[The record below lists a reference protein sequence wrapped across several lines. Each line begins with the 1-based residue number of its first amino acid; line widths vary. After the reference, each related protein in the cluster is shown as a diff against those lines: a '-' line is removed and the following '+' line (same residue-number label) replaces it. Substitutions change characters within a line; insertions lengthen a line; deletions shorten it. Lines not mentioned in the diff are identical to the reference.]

1 MTLRHALLAV
11 AVVATL
17 SLSACKREPSPDAT
31 TATGAS
37 QVDLD
42 KETADE
48 FIARVNAEFREMYPE
63 LTASQWIAS
72 TYINDDSQLLAAK
85 GNERWLT
92 QLNRWIEQARR
103 FEGQEMSPETARA
116 IMLLKLGTSMPPPRD
131 PAKLAE
137 LTKVATKMEGMYG
150 SGSYCKTE
158 DDSKSCRQLG
168 ELEDVLRDPGASYEE
183 QLDAWQ
189 GWHTIAVPMR
199 KDYTS
204 FVTLVNE
211 GARDLGFADAGEIW
225 RAGYDMPPAQIAA
238 ETDRLWGQVKPL
250 YEQLHCYART
260 RLDAKYPGKGSI
272 NGLLP
277 AHLMGNMWQQDW
289 GNLWPILQPYPDAG
303 DLDVTSALER
313 QYQAGLNDLLV
324 KENALIDTDRRVEIA
339 RQAQLDI
346 ARGMT
351 ERAQDFYTSLG
362 MPKLPESY
370 WNKTQFIKPRDRD
383 VVCHASAWD
392 MNMAGDVRTKMCI
405 KPNEEDFFTIYH
417 ELGHI
422 YYYLAYNKL
431 PPIFQGGAHDGFHEA
446 IGDTVELAMT
456 PDYLQSIGL
465 VGAQQQGNDALINS
479 QMRMALAKVAFMPFG
494 LMIDR
499 WRWGVFD
506 GSITEANYNQA
517 WWDLKARYQGVAP
530 VDARGEEFFDP
541 GAKYH
546 VPGNTPYTRYFLS
559 HVLQFQFYKAL
570 CDAAGYKGPLYQ
582 CSFYGNKAAGDKFW
596 AMLSKG
602 NSQPWQQTMKE
613 LTGGEQMDASA
624 VLEYFAPL
632 QTWLVQQ
639 NEGKTCGWQASA
651 AAAKPATSPAAA
663 PAKPDAAQQAD
674 SALGSPAQ
682 PPAASGTAKPAAG
695 APADAAKPAAKP
707 AEPKPAASTPTQG

>member
-17 SLSACKREPSPDAT
+17 ALSACKREPSPDTKAAAGAT
-31 TATGAS
+31 

-48 FIARVNAEFREMYPE
+48 FIVRVNAEFREMYPE
-63 LTASQWIAS
+63 LTASQWLAA
-72 TYINDDSQLLAAK
+72 TYINDDSQLLSAK

-103 FEGQEMSPETARA
+103 FEGQQMSPETARA
-116 IMLLKLGTSMPPPRD
+116 IMLLKLGTAMPPPRD
-131 PAKLAE
+131 PVKLAE
-137 LTKVATKMEGMYG
+137 LTRIATKMEGMYG
-150 SGSYCKTE
+150 SGTYCRTE
-158 DDSKSCRQLG
+158 GESERCRQLG
-168 ELEDVLRDPGASYEE
+168 ELEDVLRDPGASYDT

-204 FVTLVNE
+204 FVSLINE

-238 ETDRLWGQVKPL
+238 ETDRLWGQVQPL

-260 RLDAKYPGKGSI
+260 RLDAKYPGRGSV

-289 GNLWPILQPYPDAG
+289 GNLWPILQPYPGAG

-313 QYQAGLNDLLV
+313 QYQAGLNDLLIR
-324 KENALIDTDRRVEIA
+324 ENALIDTDRRVEIVQ
-339 RQAQLDI
+339 QAQLDI
-346 ARGMT
+346 ARAMT
-351 ERAQDFYTSLG
+351 ERAQGFYTSLG

-370 WNKTQFIKPRDRD
+370 WRNTQFIKPRDRD

-392 MNMAGDVRTKMCI
+392 MNMAGTDGKSPDVRTKMCI

-431 PPIFQGGAHDGFHEA
+431 PPLFQSGAHDGFHEA

-456 PDYLQSIGL
+456 PDYLHSIGL
-465 VGAQQQGNDALINS
+465 VGAQQQGNEALINS
-479 QMRMALAKVAFMPFG
+479 QMRMALAKVAFLPFG

-517 WWDLKARYQGVAP
+517 WWALKARYQGVAP
-530 VDARGEEFFDP
+530 VTARGEEFFDP

-570 CDAAGYKGPLYQ
+570 CDVAGHKGPLYQ
-582 CSFYGNKAAGDKFW
+582 CSFYGNKAAGDRFW
-596 AMLSKG
+596 TVLSKG

-632 QTWLVQQ
+632 QQWLVQQ
-639 NEGKTCGWQASA
+639 NEGKTCGWQA
-651 AAAKPATSPAAA
+651 ATALPAAA
-663 PAKPDAAQQAD
+663 VPPAMPP
-674 SALGSPAQ
+674 GAQ
-682 PPAASGTAKPAAG
+682 PPAKDVPATPERS
-695 APADAAKPAAKP
+695 APATK
-707 AEPKPAASTPTQG
+707 S